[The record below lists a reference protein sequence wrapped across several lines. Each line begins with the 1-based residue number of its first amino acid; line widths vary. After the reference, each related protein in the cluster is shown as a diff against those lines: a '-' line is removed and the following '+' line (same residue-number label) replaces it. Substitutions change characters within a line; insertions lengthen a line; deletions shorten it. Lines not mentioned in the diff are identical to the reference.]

1 MKRFALPLAL
11 ISGLAITNV
20 SHAADWMSVQG
31 LEPANAEAYKIWG
44 FLQPTYTYIDSKP
57 VTGLQGKP
65 GITTYNNHQQIP
77 NLVGPDL
84 DSTQNIQL
92 FRARLGMRGKLKP
105 VDDRINYFLLLE
117 AGRNGVTRDQSV
129 VLSDA
134 SMTFS
139 YIPGMHLRAGLFK
152 LPTGEEALS
161 PVHVDYNYINF
172 TNVTDGLLNERDMTA
187 KAGTAPAGLA
197 IGNVMGSLSGFR
209 DIGVEAFNTFRHNRW
224 EFGYAAMVS
233 NGNNINFI
241 TDNNHHKDFTG
252 RLQVS
257 YIFNGAGPG
266 RQDVNAFIW
275 HQEGKRTFN
284 GSDYNRMREGLGFKY
299 LKDNLRLSG
308 EAMRGAGMIY
318 NGPNPPFVDIPTDSV
333 PAPSDTIA
341 LQDYNKASGWY
352 LEGGYKFLPQW
363 RANIKYDVYNRLTN
377 VEQAANERDFKT
389 WTIGGEYLMSK
400 STHFT
405 MTYEIRKAEVPNVQ
419 AIQVNAATNT
429 AAQAQSNALTIANNL
444 GNRFAVQMTYIF

>member
-57 VTGLQGKP
+57 VTGLG
-65 GITTYNNHQQIP
+65 GSISGYNGQQQIP

-84 DSTQNIQL
+84 EHTSNIQL

-172 TNVTDGLLNERDMTA
+172 TSVTDGLLNERDMTA

-257 YIFNGAGPG
+257 YIFNGAGPA

-299 LKDNLRLSG
+299 LKDNLRFSG

-318 NGPNPPFVDIPTDSV
+318 NGPNPPFNDISGANT
-333 PAPSDTIA
+333 PAPNDTIA
-341 LQDYNKASGWY
+341 LQDYNKADGWY

-363 RANIKYDVYNRLTN
+363 RANLKYDVYHRLTN
-377 VEQAANERDFKT
+377 AEQAANQRNFKT
-389 WTIGGEYLMSK
+389 ITIGGEYLLSK

-405 MTYEIRKAEVPNVQ
+405 MTYEIRSAEVANPL
-419 AIQVNAATNT
+419 AISTTNS
-429 AAQAQSNALTIANNL
+429 ARANALAIADNL
-444 GNRFAVQMTYIF
+444 GNRISLQMTHIF